1 MQIKLG
7 EKIRELRRRDGRT
20 QEALADALGVTGQ
33 AVSRWEANGG
43 YPDLEIIPAIA
54 NYFHITI
61 DELFGYNSD
70 RDKKIQKIL
79 DDADAMINAQGDMEP
94 CISFLREATA
104 EFPPEAQIWL
114 RLGYALTMYGW
125 QKHGA
130 HGYTK
135 DGCNYT
141 INDSE
146 YNSKNEYW
154 QEALA
159 VFQKVLD
166 IGIGQDERIAVI
178 TIMVRQF
185 ATIGAY
191 DKAEILAQKQ
201 DSVIISREC
210 LLPAATEGEKRDMY
224 QGEALIALIKQ
235 LKIVME
241 TAVMTKL
248 SMCWNETGIQKL
260 LAVAHLYESI
270 FDDGNCGGCHDDLR
284 DIYLWCAVFCA
295 RQGNLS
301 QAVEYFDAMFT
312 HEKKYEAIRGTGL
325 YQYTA
330 PLVSKVSFPSDNWPA
345 VPANSWKGWLSQ
357 ATEDLIEAIRSD
369 NKYSEC
375 FDEQQKNL

>member
-20 QEALADALGVTGQ
+20 QESLADALGVTGQ

-43 YPDLEIIPAIA
+43 YPDMEFIPAIA

-70 RDKKIQKIL
+70 REKKIKKIL
-79 DDADAMINAQGDMEP
+79 HDADVIINAQSDMEP
-94 CISFLREATA
+94 CISFLREAAA
-104 EFPPEAQIWL
+104 EFPAEAQIWL
-114 RLGYALTMYGW
+114 RLGFALNMFGW
-125 QKHGA
+125 QKYGA
-130 HGYTK
+130 RGYTI
-135 DGCNYT
+135 DGCDYA

-154 QEALA
+154 QEALII
-159 VFQKVLD
+159 FQKALD
-166 IGIGQDERIAVI
+166 MGISQDDRMAVI
-178 TIMVRQF
+178 TIMVRQL
-185 ATIGAY
+185 ASIGAY

-210 LLPAATEGEKRDMY
+210 LLPAAAEGEKRDMY

-241 TAVMTKL
+241 TAVLTKL
-248 SMCWNETGIQKL
+248 TLCWNETGIQKL
-260 LAVAHLYESI
+260 LAVANLYESI
-270 FDDGNCGGCHDDLR
+270 FDDGNSGGCHADLR

-295 RQGNLS
+295 RQGNLT
-301 QAVEYFDAMFT
+301 QAVEYFDSMFT

-325 YQYTA
+325 YRYTA
-330 PLVSKVSFPSDNWPA
+330 PLVSKVTFPSDNWPV
-345 VPANSWKGWLSQ
+345 VPANSWKGWLSV
-357 ATEDLIEAIRSD
+357 APENLIEAIRSD
-369 NKYSEC
+369 IKYEEC
-375 FDEQQKNL
+375 FNDL